1 MQSYTYGTV
10 RQKDPEAQNESSCLK
25 TSNKWLWRLAID
37 IPLLTLVLALVVLF
51 ELGVL
56 PHHKNG
62 FYCND
67 PALSHK
73 FTGDS
78 VSMQFLVFTI
88 LILPMALIFIA
99 ECILQNSF
107 STRLFESPTKTMLH
121 IYRSYIYGLFFNLCV
136 IEVMKGLVGNPR
148 PTFFDICEPD
158 KAKTCNGSEYVSS
171 YECTSTRFSKW
182 FQSDSYHSFPS
193 GHTSLSIYGGLFMA
207 WYLQRRAFDWN
218 HRTYCVVPVLQLVC
232 LSYAAASSLTRITD
246 HRHHWWDVLT
256 GAVIGV
262 LCAVHAALV
271 LCENFKTSPH
281 LKNNLMTESQQTVQS
296 VVYDNT
302 QINIS

>member
-1 MQSYTYGTV
+1 MRSLDCVANKMTGSTEVFAVNMNSQSSLNV
-10 RQKDPEAQNESSCLK
+10 HQKDPEGQNESSL
-25 TSNKWLWRLAID
+25 
-37 IPLLTLVLALVVLF
+37 LALVVLF

-88 LILPMALIFIA
+88 LILPMALIFIT

-136 IEVMKGLVGNPR
+136 IEVMKGLV
-148 PTFFDICEPD
+148 
-158 KAKTCNGSEYVSS
+158 
-171 YECTSTRFSKW
+171 
-182 FQSDSYHSFPS
+182 
-193 GHTSLSIYGGLFMA
+193 
-207 WYLQRRAFDWN
+207 
-218 HRTYCVVPVLQLVC
+218 
-232 LSYAAASSLTRITD
+232 
-246 HRHHWWDVLT
+246 
-256 GAVIGV
+256 
-262 LCAVHAALV
+262 
-271 LCENFKTSPH
+271 
-281 LKNNLMTESQQTVQS
+281 
-296 VVYDNT
+296 
-302 QINIS
+302 